1 MLIQALAMAVAL
13 QFGPADMRMMR
24 FPAIH
29 GDTVV
34 FTFAGDLWTT
44 NRAGGHARRL
54 TSHFGGESRAR
65 FSPDGKWLAFTGTY
79 EGNADV
85 YVMPAEGGEPVRL
98 TFEPET
104 DIVLNWTPDGKI
116 AYASTYG
123 SFTNRQQR
131 LWLVDPKGG
140 LPVSTDLIEVSDLS
154 YSPDGRKVA
163 YNRNGSHAFN
173 WRRYRGGSQGTISL
187 WEFAS
192 QTYSELPSQGENSW
206 EPMWVGDTVYF
217 ISDKNQNTINLYA
230 YDTKT
235 KRTEQ
240 LTRFTDADIK
250 WPSTD
255 GKNIAFER
263 DGYLYTYDLGSKK
276 VERVTPTVRGDMLTA
291 RPVLKELGGAI
302 TNFSLS
308 PSGVRLAVEA
318 RGEVFSVP
326 AKNGDTRNLTQT
338 AAREQAPEW
347 SPDGKTIAY
356 LSDESGEVQIYTRP
370 QMGGAETQVS
380 DEKTRRILTFRWSP
394 KGDKISFGTY
404 KGEVCI
410 LDPATKQSRVAF
422 TERFGGLPP
431 YDWSPDGKWIAY
443 IAQGD
448 NLFGALYLYEVETGA
463 SHKVTEGY
471 FRDDSVSFDLNGKY
485 LYLIS
490 GRTFLPAMGDFE
502 FIMQMENS
510 RRVYLLALSK
520 DQTNPLVPPSDEE
533 KAGGDA
539 EKKPDAKPEEK
550 PEGVQVDLEGLANR
564 ALPLPMPPGT
574 YNFVVG
580 ANNGV
585 FFFSDGTLQK
595 FDLGT
600 REAFPVVAGASG
612 FSFNE
617 KRTKV
622 AYQGGGAIGI
632 LDVRPGQKLGD
643 GKVNVAN
650 VEAVVDPRAEWR
662 QIFWEAWRY
671 ERDRFY
677 DADMLGLDWTA
688 IGKHYSELLPYVA
701 HRNDLNYLLGLMIGE
716 LGTSHA
722 YVGGGDMGEGPPPIP
737 TGQLG
742 ADYERHENKIRFKKI
757 YYGLN
762 FDESRRGPLG
772 EPGVNVKEGEYLL
785 AINGKPLDGNTNPD
799 SLLVNMAGRTVTL
812 TVNDRPTTEGS
823 REVRVRTVST
833 EGQLRYIEWVEA
845 NRRWVSE
852 ATGGKVGYLHVP
864 DTSMPGVIEFIKGY
878 YSQSDKQAMI
888 IDERFNGGG
897 MIPTFFV
904 ERLGRDVATALKQR
918 NGEDI
923 RFPTQTFQGP
933 MAMMIN
939 GYAGSGG
946 DMLPWL
952 FKNAKMGPLVGTRT
966 WGGLVGI
973 QGGAP
978 LIDGGFLSAPEF
990 GIYDVKT
997 GKWIAENTGV
1007 APDIEVDARPDLVA
1021 KGQDPQL
1028 AKAVEYL
1035 LDQLKK
1041 GAVPYKAPN
1050 AYPRI
1055 GGGGER

>member
-1 MLIQALAMAVAL
+1 MLIQALTLALTL
-13 QFGPADMRMMR
+13 QFGTADMRLMR
-24 FPAIH
+24 FPAVH

-34 FTFAGDLWTT
+34 FTFAGDLWTSKKD
-44 NRAGGHARRL
+44 GGFARRL

-98 TFEPET
+98 TFEPDT

-140 LPVSTDLIEVSDLS
+140 LPISTDLIEVSDLS
-154 YSPDGRKVA
+154 YSPDGRKAA
-163 YNRNGSHAFN
+163 YNRFGSHAFN
-173 WRRYRGGSQGTISL
+173 WRRYRGGSQGKISF
-187 WEFAS
+187 WDFPS
-192 QTYSELPSQGENSW
+192 QTYSEIPSAGENSW
-206 EPMWVGDTVYF
+206 EPMWVGDTIYY
-217 ISDKNQNTINLYA
+217 ISDKNQSTVNLYA
-230 YDTKT
+230 YDTKS

-240 LTRFTDADIK
+240 LTKFTDADIK

-255 GKNIAFER
+255 GKTIVFER
-263 DGYLYTYDLGSKK
+263 DGYLYDYDLASKK
-276 VERVTPTVRGDMLTA
+276 VERLTPTVRGDMLSA
-291 RPVLKELGGAI
+291 RPELKELGNQI
-302 TNFSLS
+302 SNFSLS
-308 PSGVRLAVEA
+308 PSGVRLAAEA
-318 RGEVFSVP
+318 RGEIFSVP
-326 AKNGDTRNLTQT
+326 AKHGDTRDLTET
-338 AAREQAPEW
+338 PGAREQAPDW

-356 LSDESGEVQIYTRP
+356 MSDESGEVQIYTRP
-370 QMGGAETQVS
+370 QMGGPATQVS
-380 DEKTRRILTFRWSP
+380 DEKTNRIQAFRWSP
-394 KGDKISFGTY
+394 KGDKISFSTV
-404 KGEVCI
+404 KGQVYL
-410 LDPATKQSRVAF
+410 LDPKTKSSQEIFA
-422 TERFGGLPP
+422 ERFGGTPP
-431 YDWSPDGKWIAY
+431 YDWSPDGNWIAY
-443 IAQGD
+443 IANGE
-448 NLFGALYLYEVETGA
+448 NLFGALYLYEVATGT

-471 FRDDSVSFDLNGKY
+471 FPDQAVSFDLNGKY

-490 GRTFLPAMGDFE
+490 GRTFIPTPGDFE

-510 RRVYLLALSK
+510 QRVYLMTLSK
-520 DQTNPLVPPSDEE
+520 DESNPLVPPSDEE
-533 KAGGDA
+533 KAGDDG
-539 EKKPDAKPEEK
+539 KKEEGGNEK
-550 PEGVQVDLEGLANR
+550 PEGMKVDLDGLAAR
-564 ALPLPMPPGT
+564 VLPLPMPPGT
-574 YNFVVG
+574 YNAVVG

-585 FFFSDGTLQK
+585 YFFSDRTLQK
-595 FDLGT
+595 FDLGS
-600 REAFPVVAGASG
+600 REASPIIAGAS
-612 FSFNE
+612 SLAFNA
-617 KRTKV
+617 KRTKL
-622 AYQGGGAIGI
+622 AYQGGGVIGI
-632 LDVRPGQKLGD
+632 IDARPGQKLGD
-643 GKVNVAN
+643 GKVNVSG
-650 VEAVVDPRAEWR
+650 VEAVIDPRAEWR

-671 ERDRFY
+671 ERDHFY
-677 DADMLGLDWTA
+677 DAEMLGLNWDA
-688 IGKHYSELLPYVA
+688 IGKHYAELLPYVA
-701 HRNDLNYLLGLMIGE
+701 HRNDLNYVIGLMIGE

-722 YVGGGDMGEGPPPIP
+722 YVGGGDMGDGPPPIP

-742 ADYERHENKIRFKKI
+742 ADYESHANKIRFKKI

-772 EPGVNVKEGEYLL
+772 EPGVNIKEGEYLL
-785 AINGKPLDGNTNPD
+785 AIDGKPLGADTNPD
-799 SLLVNMAGRTVTL
+799 SLLVNKAGKTVTL
-812 TVNDRPTTEGS
+812 TVNDRPGMEGS
-823 REVRVRTVST
+823 REVRVHPIAS

-852 ATGGKVGYLHVP
+852 ATGGKVGYMHVP

-897 MIPTFFV
+897 MIPTFFI
-904 ERLGRDVATALKQR
+904 ERLGRQVATALKQR

-923 RFPTQTFQGP
+923 KFPTQTFQGP

-946 DMLPWL
+946 DMFPWL
-952 FKNAKMGPLVGTRT
+952 FQNAKMGPLIGTRT

-978 LIDGGFLSAPEF
+978 LIDGGFLSSPEF

-1007 APDIEVDARPDLVA
+1007 TPDIEVDARPDLVA

-1035 LDQLKK
+1035 MEQLKK
-1041 GAVPYKAPN
+1041 GSVKYVEPKG
-1050 AYPRI
+1050 YPRV
-1055 GGGGER
+1055 GGGGGS